1 MVKEMMYTAK
11 QVADVLGISHIYVRK
26 LCESGAIKAQKTS
39 ANGHWRISERELRR
53 YKLSK
58 KGGKA

>member
-1 MVKEMMYTAK
+1 MFSASQAAEEI
-11 QVADVLGISHIYVRK
+11 GISHVYVRK

-39 ANGHWRISERELRR
+39 ANGHWRISVRELRR
-53 YKLSK
+53 YKLT

>member
-1 MVKEMMYTAK
+1 MVNELMYSTTQAA
-11 QVADVLGISHIYVRK
+11 VELGLHPVYVRL
-26 LCESGAIKAQKTS
+26 LCEGGAIKAQKTS
-39 ANGHWRISERELRR
+39 SNGHWRISVRELRR

>member
-1 MVKEMMYTAK
+1 MVKELMFSAS
-11 QVADVLGISHIYVRK
+11 QAAEEIGISHVYVRK

-39 ANGHWRISERELRR
+39 ANGHWRISVRELRR
-53 YKLSK
+53 YKLT